1 MLKKTMSLE
10 TDLNFD
16 QWLKIGV
23 ITSAYGLKGQLK
35 VTPITDFPERFT
47 QPGERLIISPDYQ
60 QKTIVQL
67 LSGRYVPGK
76 TQVIIRLEGIDD
88 RTQAEMLRGYEL
100 FVNGSDRPSL
110 PDDEYHI
117 SQLIDLSVYLQETDQ
132 IIGKV
137 VDVFLA
143 GNNLLE
149 IELTTA
155 EFERKKV
162 LIPFVKEIVP
172 IVDLA
177 NQRIDINPPSGLL
190 EL

>member
-1 MLKKTMSLE
+1 MTLE
-10 TDLNFD
+10 TKINQD

-47 QPGERLIISPDYQ
+47 QPGERLIVSPDHR
-60 QKTIVQL
+60 QKTIIQL

-76 TQVIIRLEGIDD
+76 NQVIIRLEGVED
-88 RTQAEMLRGYEL
+88 RTQAEKLRGYEL
-100 FVNGSDRPSL
+100 LVDGSDRPSL

-132 IIGKV
+132 LIGQV

-143 GNNLLE
+143 GNDLLE
-149 IELTTA
+149 IQLTA
-155 EFERKKV
+155 PNFDQKKV
-162 LIPFVKEIVP
+162 LIPFVQEIVP
-172 IVDLA
+172 IVDLD
-177 NQRIDINPPSGLL
+177 NHRIYITPPSGLL